1 MQSTLT
7 PNTTTH
13 PGQTPSLK
21 PVTDAVA
28 QEAGLLGEQA
38 KHMWSRGTERARS
51 AVDQVRHEAAA
62 VNERTQHYVQERP
75 LTSMLIALAAGAA
88 LAAALS
94 MALRRSH

>member
-1 MQSTLT
+1 MQSTMT
-7 PNTTTH
+7 PHITANG
-13 PGQTPSLK
+13 GQTPSLK

-28 QEAGLLGEQA
+28 QEASHLSEQA
-38 KHMWSRGTERARS
+38 KHLLARGADRYKT
-51 AVDQVRHEAAA
+51 AVDHVRHEAAA

-94 MALRRSH
+94 LALRRTH